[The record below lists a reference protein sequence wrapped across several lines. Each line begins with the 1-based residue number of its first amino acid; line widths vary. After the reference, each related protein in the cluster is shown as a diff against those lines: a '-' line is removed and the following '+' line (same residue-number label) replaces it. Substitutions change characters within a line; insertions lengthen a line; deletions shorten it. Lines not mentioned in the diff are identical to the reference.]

1 MFFQVRFEDSRFVAV
16 AGCDFELFVDGAGA
30 PIGRSFT
37 VQAGSTVRFGARRT
51 GARAYL
57 AIGGGFSV
65 PRMLGSRATHVP
77 TKMGGW
83 DGRPLVRGDR
93 LPLGPVAAAA
103 MPLNRTTPD
112 GTPPP
117 GTASEVVRVL
127 AGPQDDRFAPDALE
141 CLTAEE
147 WVVGIESNRMAY
159 RLEGRPIRHRAGAD
173 IISDATPVGSLQV
186 PASGQ
191 PILLMADR
199 QTTGGYAKIATVIT
213 ADIGIA
219 AQLAPGDRFRFRVCD
234 RAEALSALIAREQ
247 GLLALERG
255 TA

>member
-1 MFFQVRFEDSRFVAV
+1 
-16 AGCDFELFVDGAGA
+16 
-30 PIGRSFT
+30 

-65 PRMLGSRATHVP
+65 RRMLGSRATHVP
-77 TKMGGW
+77 TRMGGW
-83 DGRPLVRGDR
+83 DGRALVRGDR
-93 LPLGPVAAAA
+93 LPLGPVDASALR
-103 MPLNRTTPD
+103 LNRTAIHGAPM
-112 GTPPP
+112 P
-117 GTASEVVRVL
+117 GTAREGSSAHPTRSAAGGEDGREPGTTDHGPTVVRVL

-141 CLTAEE
+141 SLTAEAY
-147 WVVGIESNRMAY
+147 VVGVESNRMAY

-173 IISDATPVGSLQV
+173 IISDATPIGSLQV
-186 PASGQ
+186 PESGQ
-191 PILLMADR
+191 PLLLMADR

-247 GLLALERG
+247 ELLVLERG
-255 TA
+255 AA